1 MANPCLTGYLSYR
14 IQLLGITTPQYEEAI
29 MARSVG
35 SEEHARI
42 KGKEQNTQK
51 QGTGASFTG
60 KIYKGPA
67 AGKAPGGKA
76 RKGKKAY

>member
-1 MANPCLTGYLSYR
+1 
-14 IQLLGITTPQYEEAI
+14 

-42 KGKEQNTQK
+42 KGKEHNTQK

-67 AGKAPGGKA
+67 AGKGGGGKA